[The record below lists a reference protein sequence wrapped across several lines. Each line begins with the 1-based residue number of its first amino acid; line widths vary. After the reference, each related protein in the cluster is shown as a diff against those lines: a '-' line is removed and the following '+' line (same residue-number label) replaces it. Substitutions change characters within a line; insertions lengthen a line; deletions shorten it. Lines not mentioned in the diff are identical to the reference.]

1 MAGFG
6 PEGDGSMSYILDALK
21 KLEHE
26 KSRKSLANGMN
37 NISGALFEHERP
49 RPSGTAGWKI
59 VLAVVAAVLVTFAAT
74 WQFLQPAKRREKV
87 VAGLTPPVS
96 PPPITIEA
104 APPPLPSPPVIPVQE
119 APLPAAPLPTPVVPA
134 RASAP
139 PSKPQKAAVQVA
151 PASVADD
158 AALLTMQ
165 ELHKRVKGPAAPA
178 AQTMAAPADIKLS
191 GIAWQ
196 EERRARRAVV
206 NGFLMQ
212 EGGVVSG
219 ARITDIYQ
227 ERVRFSL
234 SGKTFEIPL
243 VSSGASAAGK

>member
-1 MAGFG
+1 
-6 PEGDGSMSYILDALK
+6 MSYILDALK

-26 KSRKSLANGMN
+26 KSRKSRGNGTI

-49 RPSGTAGWKI
+49 RPAGTAGWKI
-59 VLAVVAAVLVTFAAT
+59 ALAVVAAVLVTFAAS
-74 WQFLQPAKRREKV
+74 WQLLRPAKGREKV
-87 VAGLTPPVS
+87 VAVLATPAS
-96 PPPITIEA
+96 PPPITVEA
-104 APPPLPSPPVIPVQE
+104 APPPLPVPLVIPVIPVQE
-119 APLPAAPLPTPVVPA
+119 ASLPAAPLPAPVVPA
-134 RASAP
+134 RASARS
-139 PSKPQKAAVQVA
+139 SKPQKAVA
-151 PASVADD
+151 QAAPVADDD
-158 AALLTMQ
+158 AALLTAQ
-165 ELHKRVKGPAAPA
+165 ELRKRVKGPAAPA
-178 AQTMAAPADIKLS
+178 AQAMAAPADIKLS

-227 ERVRFSL
+227 ERVRFLL

-243 VSSGASAAGK
+243 VSSALPAAGK